1 MRKRYGVSER
11 LPGLG
16 AGPRE
21 RGGYAEL
28 KMRLVKQA
36 SCWRTPTPCRIPD
49 CELAAPTGMRHVNAF
64 RAVHDV
70 EVAAAAQRRCCVR
83 EKLNRASG
91 GLRREANR
99 NPRAGASRFPYPAR
113 GAVCDASGSPF
124 LPAPYLV
131 EPGVLIVPLNRR
143 NSNLQPTTYLLTRID
158 LGIRL

>member
-1 MRKRYGVSER
+1 
-11 LPGLG
+11 
-16 AGPRE
+16 
-21 RGGYAEL
+21 
-28 KMRLVKQA
+28 
-36 SCWRTPTPCRIPD
+36 
-49 CELAAPTGMRHVNAF
+49 MRHVNAF
-64 RAVHDV
+64 RAAHDV

-131 EPGVLIVPLNRR
+131 EPGVLIVPLKEPEVEAKAGKVVWSTSRSIVN
-143 NSNLQPTTYLLTRID
+143 PPVAP
-158 LGIRL
+158 